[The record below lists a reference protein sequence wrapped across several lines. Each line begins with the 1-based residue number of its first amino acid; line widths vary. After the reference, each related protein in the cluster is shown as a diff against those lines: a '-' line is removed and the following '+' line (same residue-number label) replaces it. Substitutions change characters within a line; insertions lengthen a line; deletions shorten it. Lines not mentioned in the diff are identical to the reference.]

1 MKKKSAII
9 MISITILTSL
19 TGCRLTNID
28 DVYSMADIEDEKKT
42 TVVVDNKESK
52 WHDDNKY
59 YTIPEGVDIPP
70 MVNMDDTINETSN
83 KNKLECKIEE
93 AYVTNDFTDVYLY
106 EDSESIEQLRI
117 FLNKMKKNEYIDEAA
132 NICSSPKGIDWQMI
146 IFRGKCTPE
155 AMILRRSIFTKW
167 KQTGSRS

>member
-1 MKKKSAII
+1 MEKKCIII
-9 MISITILTSL
+9 MIITILASL
-19 TGCRLTNID
+19 TGCRLTDID

-93 AYVTNDFTDVYLY
+93 AYVTNDFTDC
-106 EDSESIEQLRI
+106 I
-117 FLNKMKKNEYIDEAA
+117 FI
-132 NICSSPKGIDWQMI
+132 
-146 IFRGKCTPE
+146 
-155 AMILRRSIFTKW
+155 
-167 KQTGSRS
+167 

>member
-70 MVNMDDTINETSN
+70 MVNMKLVIRIN
-83 KNKLECKIEE
+83 
-93 AYVTNDFTDVYLY
+93 
-106 EDSESIEQLRI
+106 
-117 FLNKMKKNEYIDEAA
+117 LNVK
-132 NICSSPKGIDWQMI
+132 
-146 IFRGKCTPE
+146 
-155 AMILRRSIFTKW
+155 
-167 KQTGSRS
+167 

>member
-1 MKKKSAII
+1 MGIIIPNRLNYKEKKIGGKNEFMKKKSAII

-19 TGCRLTNID
+19 AGCRLTNID

-93 AYVTNDFTDVYLY
+93 AYVTNDFTDVYM
-106 EDSESIEQLRI
+106 RI
-117 FLNKMKKNEYIDEAA
+117 VKA
-132 NICSSPKGIDWQMI
+132 
-146 IFRGKCTPE
+146 
-155 AMILRRSIFTKW
+155 
-167 KQTGSRS
+167 